1 MYIKQKL
8 PVGYFPKIKF
18 QNENPFER
26 MALSSFDTRIM
37 KVVQATHQY
46 QIWNVEGYTLVI
58 YVTYVS
64 LLDIIY
70 KSSSIWYTF
79 DLDWILQKGYLLFK
93 SLNNGRYLGT
103 LSKEFLIECSSVNI
117 EFINNRTSD
126 LIAGA
131 CLVSITEIVSD
142 CEQIY
147 TGAVL
152 IINNYTHF
160 RFVLGKPVFF
170 SIVLT

>member
-26 MALSSFDTRIM
+26 MALSSFDSRIM

-79 DLDWILQKGYLLFK
+79 DLD
-93 SLNNGRYLGT
+93 
-103 LSKEFLIECSSVNI
+103 
-117 EFINNRTSD
+117 
-126 LIAGA
+126 
-131 CLVSITEIVSD
+131 
-142 CEQIY
+142 
-147 TGAVL
+147 
-152 IINNYTHF
+152 
-160 RFVLGKPVFF
+160 
-170 SIVLT
+170 

>member
-37 KVVQATHQY
+37 KVVQAAHQN
-46 QIWNVEGYTLVI
+46 QIWNVEGYKLVI

-79 DLDWILQKGYLLFK
+79 DLDWILQKGHLLFK

-103 LSKEFLIECSSVNI
+103 LSKEFLIEYSSVNI
-117 EFINNRTSD
+117 EFINNRTRD

-131 CLVSITEIVSD
+131 CLVSVTEIVSD